1 MNMFKS
7 IAIKKLLHSTS
18 FEDLEQFDS
27 YIRSHL
33 KNKLSVKNKHEVPRI
48 YSYRDLDINLFDIET
63 KEQVDNIIGPMIDTG
78 NFMNDFCKW
87 EKKMIICSDSQ
98 YGEPLPENIEF
109 AKI

>member
-33 KNKLSVKNKHEVPRI
+33 KKKLSAPPPLIYWSSTHQKEWIAKYDCLWICTGKEKWHEMYQKFEKEKNIFK
-48 YSYRDLDINLFDIET
+48 
-63 KEQVDNIIGPMIDTG
+63 
-78 NFMNDFCKW
+78 
-87 EKKMIICSDSQ
+87 
-98 YGEPLPENIEF
+98 
-109 AKI
+109 AKRTFFS